1 MKNPNV
7 LNEYKSN
14 EMYKMKFWK
23 KTPSFFFD
31 VPVSVKK
38 KREHSYFNH
47 ASFSSSSWS
56 CCPSTNLSNS
66 SRVVFSYSSN
76 SSGPGT

>member
-38 KREHSYFNH
+38 KETLLFQPRLLFFLLLVLLPIH
-47 ASFSSSSWS
+47 
-56 CCPSTNLSNS
+56 
-66 SRVVFSYSSN
+66 
-76 SSGPGT
+76 

>member
-38 KREHSYFNH
+38 KGNTLISTTPPFLPPLGLVAHPLIFLIPRE
-47 ASFSSSSWS
+47 
-56 CCPSTNLSNS
+56 
-66 SRVVFSYSSN
+66 
-76 SSGPGT
+76 